1 MLTRKSELVTLFTNV
16 SDAQV
21 IDIIP
26 EAKSAR
32 INPRSVSGYYSIL
45 NKI

>member
-16 SDAQV
+16 SEAQV

-32 INPRSVSGYYSIL
+32 INP
-45 NKI
+45 